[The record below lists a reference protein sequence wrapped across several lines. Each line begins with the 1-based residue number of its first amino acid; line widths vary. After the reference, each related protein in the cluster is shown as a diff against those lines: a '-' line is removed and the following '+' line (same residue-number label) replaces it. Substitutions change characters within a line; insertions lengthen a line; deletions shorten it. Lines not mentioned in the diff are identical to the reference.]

1 MATTPPGQPWIEGGG
16 PSAPY
21 VLRWAAA
28 GGPNRVVGYVVE
40 KRVIG
45 GGDGS
50 FKQLTGN
57 TGSKAPRFG
66 LLSSH
71 VEPASA
77 YSFRVA
83 ALISAAAGHQQRGDF
98 SEASEPLE
106 ALLPVGMLS
115 NPSLGVGAR
124 LDPSMGGEGPS
135 LAASATATVAAVKG
149 EMEAWERQ
157 FEKKHGARPSVSD
170 KVSSREYQQ
179 LAKRHKQLRRG
190 SSPRETTGP
199 GAGDVAGDGAAGG
212 SGHRG
217 HSRHGGGGGR
227 EERSRRGGKENKEL
241 AGLREEERTLGK
253 SLYRWEA
260 EPRERRAAHRVCH
273 RVCLLRLQATTT
285 RTQVVGLPRLHS
297 HAPRQVG
304 GRL

>member
-124 LDPSMGGEGPS
+124 LDPSMGARGRAWRPAPRPPWRRSRGRWRHGSASSKRSMARGRVCLTKSAAGSTSSWPRGTSSCAEVAARERLPV
-135 LAASATATVAAVKG
+135 LAPATWPAMERPAAAAIVGTRATVAAAAG
-149 EMEAWERQ
+149 RSAA
-157 FEKKHGARPSVSD
+157 GAAARRTR
-170 KVSSREYQQ
+170 SSR
-179 LAKRHKQLRRG
+179 ACARR
-190 SSPRETTGP
+190 SARSARAST
-199 GAGDVAGDGAAGG
+199 
-212 SGHRG
+212 
-217 HSRHGGGGGR
+217 GGR
-227 EERSRRGGKENKEL
+227 PNL
-241 AGLREEERTLGK
+241 VREGPHT
-253 SLYRWEA
+253 
-260 EPRERRAAHRVCH
+260 VCAT
-273 RVCLLRLQATTT
+273 VCAC
-285 RTQVVGLPRLHS
+285 
-297 HAPRQVG
+297 
-304 GRL
+304 